1 MTPRKAV
8 MTWGRTIDRFL
19 TEFEIDG
26 ATEATL
32 DTYRWVLERM
42 AKFYE
47 AKGYQDPLALSE
59 DDLLDVL
66 GYWRKLA
73 TTTRAGRISVI
84 KTFYRWAAKRYNVPN
99 PASELSRPKKQ
110 KVARR
115 RLSDDELERILYAGD
130 SDRDKLV
137 LWMLAMTGLRRGE
150 VIGLKWSA
158 VDFANGSLRVV
169 LGKGRKGREVPV
181 PDELVAL
188 LADTKAALEEQGNYN
203 AVFYVCPRTRIVA
216 PPGSKPSI
224 RVWEGEPMA
233 SATPNKILVRAA
245 TRAGIPQPN
254 LVSPH
259 DLRRAYA
266 GKFLKQ
272 HPGDIRTLQSLLGHA
287 DIGTTQLY
295 LPDADQAASREKVQ
309 RMTFISSPDRVP
321 DSLPEEA
328 PK

>member
-1 MTPRKAV
+1 MTPRKQV
-8 MTWGRTIDRFL
+8 PTWGRTIDRFL

-32 DTYRWVLERM
+32 TTYRWVLERM
-42 AKFYE
+42 ARFYE
-47 AKGYQDPLALSE
+47 SKGYQDPLALSE

-84 KTFYRWAAKRYNVPN
+84 KTFYRWAAKRYKIQN

-110 KVARR
+110 RPSRR
-115 RLSDDELERILYAGD
+115 RLSADELERILGAGG

-150 VIGLKWSA
+150 VIALKWGA
-158 VDFANGSLRVV
+158 VDFANGAIRVV

-181 PDELVAL
+181 PTELLAL
-188 LADTKAALEEQGNYN
+188 LADTKAALEEQGQYN
-203 AVFYVCPRTRIVA
+203 PAFYVCPRTRIVA
-216 PPGSKPSI
+216 PPGHKPSVT
-224 RVWEGEPMA
+224 VWSGEPM
-233 SATPNKILVRAA
+233 SEATPNKLLVKAA
-245 TRAGIPQPN
+245 TRAGVPLPN

-266 GKFLKQ
+266 GKFLKE
-272 HPGDIRTLQSLLGHA
+272 HPGDIRTLQHLLGHA

-295 LPDADQAASREKVQ
+295 LPDAEQESSREKVQ
-309 RMTFISSPDRVP
+309 TMRFISTPVPAPDAIPV
-321 DSLPEEA
+321 EEDA
-328 PK
+328 

>member
-1 MTPRKAV
+1 MAPRKQV
-8 MTWGRTIDRFL
+8 PTWGRTIDRFL

-32 DTYRWVLERM
+32 TTYRWVLERM
-42 AKFYE
+42 ARFYE

-84 KTFYRWAAKRYNVPN
+84 KTFYRWAAKRYKIPN
-99 PASELSRPKKQ
+99 PAAELNRPKKQ

-115 RLSDDELERILYAGD
+115 RLSDDDLERILHAGD
-130 SDRDKLV
+130 SERDKLV

-150 VIGLKWSA
+150 VIALKWSA
-158 VDFANGSLRVV
+158 VDFSNGALRVV
-169 LGKGRKGREVPV
+169 LGKGRKGREVPI
-181 PDELVAL
+181 PNELVDL
-188 LADTKAALEEQGNYN
+188 LRDTKASLEERGAYN
-203 AVFYVCPRTRIVA
+203 PSFYVCPRTRIVA
-216 PPGSKPSI
+216 PPGSKASTT
-224 RVWEGEPMA
+224 VWPNEPMGE
-233 SATPNKILVRAA
+233 ATPNKLLVKAA
-245 TRAGIPQPN
+245 AAAGVPMPN

-266 GKFLKQ
+266 GKFLKEN
-272 HPGDIRTLQSLLGHA
+272 PGDIRTLQALLGHA

-295 LPDADQAASREKVQ
+295 LPDSEQDASREKVQ
-309 RMTFISSPDRVP
+309 RVRFITSPEQVP
-321 DSLPEEA
+321 DSMPEEA